1 MTGVQTTFLEM
12 MLRDDDM
19 VRRLNEAA
27 DPVAEA
33 FSMGATREEL
43 SSITKEDYPA
53 DKRWEILSRIRF
65 EAVRSI
71 CILGNAYSDT
81 VANSMPEDE
90 KLWGLRSYFWACS
103 EKLDMPDH
111 AACPDG
117 SLGSALHNYY
127 ENSGIPPI
135 SANPF
140 FPKKYI
146 QVHDA
151 HHVLLGAA
159 ADPEGELQII
169 SFESGMLQRCK
180 PPLLLLDQLEI
191 LLKDQSTAGGS
202 VNLFTSANLCKAW
215 EAGAAA
221 EPLLDDWDFEA
232 ELHLPLN
239 EVRQRHNVA
248 PVAHLWDTDMSHA

>member
-1 MTGVQTTFLEM
+1 MTATFLEK
-12 MLRDDDM
+12 MLRNEDM
-19 VRRLNEAA
+19 VRRLNEAD

-33 FSMGATREEL
+33 YSMGATEEEL
-43 SSITKEDYPA
+43 ARITKEDYPA

-81 VANSMPEDE
+81 VANTMSDEE

-103 EKLDMPDH
+103 EKLDLPDH
-111 AACPDG
+111 AACPGG
-117 SLGSALHNYY
+117 SFGSALHNYY

-140 FPKKYI
+140 FPKQYI

-191 LLKDQSTAGGS
+191 LLKDSTTTGGS
-202 VNLFTSANLCKAW
+202 VQLFRAANLCEAW
-215 EAGAAA
+215 ESGAAA
-221 EPLLDDWDFEA
+221 EPLLDDWNFAA
-232 ELHLPLN
+232 ELWLPID
-239 EVRQRHNVA
+239 EVRKRHNVKA
-248 PVAHLWDTDMSHA
+248 LSNLWDTEPELTHA

>member
-1 MTGVQTTFLEM
+1 MTFLET
-12 MLRDDDM
+12 MLRNEDM

-43 SSITKEDYPA
+43 ARIKKDEYPA

-71 CILGNAYSDT
+71 CVLGNEYSET
-81 VANSMPEDE
+81 VANSMPEAE
-90 KLWGLRSYFWACS
+90 KLWGLRSYFWSCS
-103 EKLDMPDH
+103 EKLHMPDH
-111 AACPDG
+111 AACPVG

-135 SANPF
+135 SSNPF

-169 SFESGMLQRCK
+169 AFESGMLQRCK

-191 LLKDQSTAGGS
+191 LLKDRGAEGGAVRMFTA
-202 VNLFTSANLCKAW
+202 ANLCRAW
-215 EAGAAA
+215 ELGAAA
-221 EPLLDDWDFEA
+221 DPLLDDWDFGA
-232 ELHLPLN
+232 ELRLPL
-239 EVRQRHNVA
+239 EDVRKRHNV
-248 PVAHLWDTDMSHA
+248 VALTHLWDTGLSRA